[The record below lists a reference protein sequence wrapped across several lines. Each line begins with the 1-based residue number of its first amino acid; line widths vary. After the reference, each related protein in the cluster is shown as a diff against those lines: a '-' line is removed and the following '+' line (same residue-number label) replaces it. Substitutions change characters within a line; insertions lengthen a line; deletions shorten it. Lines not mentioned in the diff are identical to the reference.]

1 MPTCV
6 PPWFRRRWNYPAS
19 RDDIE
24 GGAAD
29 VPLSSRL
36 WKVGMDKVYRPV
48 YNGLMRPE
56 SWRTS
61 YDAMMRWD
69 FEGIAPAHGEPIG
82 AGGKGVMAAHL
93 GES

>member
-1 MPTCV
+1 
-6 PPWFRRRWNYPAS
+6 
-19 RDDIE
+19 
-24 GGAAD
+24 
-29 VPLSSRL
+29 
-36 WKVGMDKVYRPV
+36 MDKVYRPV

-82 AGGKGVMAAHL
+82 AGGKAVMAAHL